1 MPTLHLHTSIRAP
14 IARVF
19 DLCRSVEAHTESAH
33 RTSER
38 AVAGTMHGLLALGD
52 HVTWSA
58 RHLGWR
64 WRLTSRITRF
74 DRPHHF
80 RDSMV
85 DGPFARFD
93 HDHTFA
99 ERDGTTLVHDV
110 FDYTSPLGLLGR
122 LADAL
127 LVERHLRRFLTARL
141 QTIRELAESDAWRQF
156 LPEEPAAAAS
166 SPPQAAPRRH
176 T

>member
-14 IARVF
+14 IHRVF
-19 DLCRSVEAHTESAH
+19 DLCRSVEAHTQSAH
-33 RTSER
+33 RTAER
-38 AVAGTMHGLLALGD
+38 AVAGTTHGLLALGD

-74 DRPHHF
+74 DRPRHF

-99 ERDGTTLVHDV
+99 ERDGTTEVH
-110 FDYTSPLGLLGR
+110 TSSTTP
-122 LADAL
+122 
-127 LVERHLRRFLTARL
+127 AR
-141 QTIRELAESDAWRQF
+141 SDCWAGSPTRCWSN
-156 LPEEPAAAAS
+156 ATCAAS
-166 SPPQAAPRRH
+166 
-176 T
+176 